1 MKHLE
6 DEDRDFL
13 SFLVALDEIEFK
25 MLLNSMSDDDAR
37 RIMFLL
43 QLAKDE
49 KFDELMED
57 HGTPDADELVQY
69 IKNTLD

>member
-13 SFLVALDEIEFK
+13 SFLVSLDRFEFK
-25 MLLNSMSDDDAR
+25 MLLNSMNDSDAR
-37 RIMFLL
+37 RLMFLL

-49 KFDELMED
+49 KFDEIMEES
-57 HGTPDADELVQY
+57 GTPDADDLVNY